1 MISLMFGL
9 VIGAMALILQLA
21 LWIMQAFFVVGL
33 ELCMIAVEFIINTI
47 GACFGATGTS
57 ISSRKA
63 TEIKPVAKYVPA
75 RDTHRRIS
83 KRERREIEKK
93 VRREFK
99 KDQDDLE
106 YDMLMMMEVCADD

>member
-1 MISLMFGL
+1 MISLMFGI
-9 VIGAMALILQLA
+9 VIGAMGLIFQLA

-33 ELCMIAVEFIINTI
+33 ELCTIAVEFIINTI
-47 GACFGATGTS
+47 GACFGAAGTS
-57 ISSRKA
+57 ISSRKD
-63 TEIKPVAKYVPA
+63 TEIKPVAKYVPD

-99 KDQDDLE
+99 KVQDDLE
-106 YDMLMMMEVCADD
+106 YDMLMMMEVFADD